1 MDALGLEARERDRVR
16 VPLAPGRFTTV
27 DVESVDTLDER
38 SPIELEG
45 GGVLAYDG
53 ERTTPVSPDAT
64 VTVEIDPAGPLVIDV
79 AATLRR
85 AVEHGLFDV
94 PPKGP

>member
-1 MDALGLEARERDRVR
+1 MRVIPPQAGSGGSTGLLSWSAALHGDRQ
-16 VPLAPGRFTTV
+16 A
-27 DVESVDTLDER
+27 S
-38 SPIELEG
+38 
-45 GGVLAYDG
+45 DG
-53 ERTTPVSPDAT
+53 ERNTPVSAHAT

-85 AVEHGLFDV
+85 AADRGLFDV